1 MADCVACCCA
11 ECGRGVKSIRCEL
24 QSCMPT
30 TKKDG
35 PIWMRS
41 LVCALNVFLT
51 PWCLMFHCVRIYVV
65 PCIYFSFC
73 YADLLACCFPH
84 WMFLD
89 KEFPAEDKSLGA
101 LETSKE
107 GVEWKR
113 LEAHRAVGDEKPPTM
128 KLFEGHIEAK
138 DVCQG
143 ALGDCWLL
151 SAIACMTEFHGAI
164 QQIFYS
170 HKANPRGKY
179 YVELFD
185 IQAGKWVTIVVD
197 DLFPHKNGKLMFSQ
211 PNGDEEW
218 VLILEKAF
226 AKLCGSYHAI
236 EGGLVLWAFQAMTG
250 DAVCSYVVADDGKTW
265 ERLDMKPKPD
275 DANKRKCGMFTTGEH
290 LLDDAMYTLL
300 VKLKHNGCVVG
311 AGSRGKDN
319 TITEGRGKT
328 GGIVPGHAYSI
339 IDAKHV
345 ESFRLVKLRN
355 PWGTFEWD
363 GDWGD
368 KSELWATH
376 KHVAW
381 ACGWKKDAPDDGTF
395 WMSWEDFV
403 KYFDGL
409 DVCFRTQGMRELQF
423 EVAEEC
429 GACGPFVGGLYGIGR
444 FFCLCQG
451 LYKMWCVRKG
461 TEEELEDFEKGTLKA
476 SDIKSHV

>member
-128 KLFEGHIEAK
+128 KLFEGHIETK

-197 DLFPHKNGKLMFSQ
+197 DLFPHKNGKLMFS
-211 PNGDEEW
+211 
-218 VLILEKAF
+218 AS
-226 AKLCGSYHAI
+226 ATS
-236 EGGLVLWAFQAMTG
+236 GG
-250 DAVCSYVVADDGKTW
+250 
-265 ERLDMKPKPD
+265 R
-275 DANKRKCGMFTTGEH
+275 TGEH
-290 LLDDAMYTLL
+290 A
-300 VKLKHNGCVVG
+300 
-311 AGSRGKDN
+311 
-319 TITEGRGKT
+319 
-328 GGIVPGHAYSI
+328 
-339 IDAKHV
+339 
-345 ESFRLVKLRN
+345 
-355 PWGTFEWD
+355 
-363 GDWGD
+363 
-368 KSELWATH
+368 
-376 KHVAW
+376 
-381 ACGWKKDAPDDGTF
+381 
-395 WMSWEDFV
+395 
-403 KYFDGL
+403 
-409 DVCFRTQGMRELQF
+409 
-423 EVAEEC
+423 
-429 GACGPFVGGLYGIGR
+429 
-444 FFCLCQG
+444 
-451 LYKMWCVRKG
+451 
-461 TEEELEDFEKGTLKA
+461 
-476 SDIKSHV
+476 